1 MFGGRTKYSCNSEPT
16 HDGAWR
22 RLYRIR
28 RLLLLSIVGF
38 GLAGCSTSHVTTPA
52 RSATEQLLI
61 STAAD
66 QAAERLAGKLAV
78 QGSIYVDSAGVEGY
92 DTKYAVSA
100 VRDALLRHGAAM
112 AENRDKAATIVE
124 LRVGALSV
132 DSESSLLGIPSIDIP
147 MPVGGSSSTPEISL
161 FKKELTQGV
170 AKIAATAYDRNSGTL
185 VSSSGPQYGF
195 SNRAEWVLLLMLSWD
210 TNDLLPPDTR
220 PDPKPWDN

>member
-1 MFGGRTKYSCNSEPT
+1 MPVPGR
-16 HDGAWR
+16 DRAWH
-22 RLYRIR
+22 RLYRT
-28 RLLLLSIVGF
+28 SIPILFTTVCL
-38 GLAGCSTSHVTTPA
+38 GLAGCSTAHVTTPA

-66 QAAERLAGKLAV
+66 QAAERLAGRLAV
-78 QGSIYVDSAGVEGY
+78 KGSVYVDASGVEGY
-92 DTKYAVSA
+92 DTKYAVFA

-112 AENRDKAATIVE
+112 AQTRDAAATVVE

-147 MPVGGSSSTPEISL
+147 MPVSGTSSTPEISL

-170 AKIAATAYDRNSGTL
+170 AKIAATAYDKNSGAL

-220 PDPKPWDN
+220 PDPKPWDD

>member
-1 MFGGRTKYSCNSEPT
+1 M
-16 HDGAWR
+16 
-22 RLYRIR
+22 
-28 RLLLLSIVGF
+28 SIVGF
-38 GLAGCSTSHVTTPA
+38 GLAGCSTSHITTPA

-78 QGSIYVDSAGVEGY
+78 RGSIYVDSAGVEGY

-170 AKIAATAYDRNSGTL
+170 AKIAASAYDRTSGTL

-210 TNDLLPPDTR
+210 TNDLLPPKTR
-220 PDPKPWDN
+220 PDPKPWDD

>member
-1 MFGGRTKYSCNSEPT
+1 M
-16 HDGAWR
+16 
-22 RLYRIR
+22 R

>member
-1 MFGGRTKYSCNSEPT
+1 MFGSLTIGFHMSRPEM
-16 HDGAWR
+16 DRAWYH
-22 RLYRIR
+22 LYRNSV
-28 RLLLLSIVGF
+28 SIILAVAGL
-38 GLAGCSTSHVTTPA
+38 GLAGCSTVQVTTPA

-66 QAAERLAGKLAV
+66 QAAERLAGRLAV
-78 QGSIYVDSAGVEGY
+78 KGSVYVDASGVEGY
-92 DTKYAVSA
+92 DTKYAVFA

-112 AENRDKAATIVE
+112 AQTRDAAATVVE
-124 LRVGALSV
+124 LRIGALSV
-132 DSESSLLGIPSIDIP
+132 DSERSLLGIPSIDIP

-170 AKIAATAYDRNSGTL
+170 AKIAATAYDRNSGAL

>member
-1 MFGGRTKYSCNSEPT
+1 M
-16 HDGAWR
+16 
-22 RLYRIR
+22 
-28 RLLLLSIVGF
+28 LLLAAAGL

-66 QAAERLAGKLAV
+66 QAAERLAGQMAV
-78 QGSIYVDSAGVEGY
+78 KGSVYVDAAGVEGY
-92 DTKYAVSA
+92 DTKYAVA
-100 VRDALLRHGAAM
+100 TVRDALLRHGAAM
-112 AENRDKAATIVE
+112 AQSRETAATIVE

-170 AKIAATAYDRNSGTL
+170 AKLAATAYDRNSGAL

>member
-1 MFGGRTKYSCNSEPT
+1 MPRPATN
-16 HDGAWR
+16 GAWS
-22 RLYRIR
+22 RLYRT
-28 RLLLLSIVGF
+28 SIPALFAAAGL
-38 GLAGCSTSHVTTPA
+38 GLAGCSTAQVTTPA

-66 QAAERLAGKLAV
+66 QAAERLAGRLAV
-78 QGSIYVDSAGVEGY
+78 KGSVFVDASGVEGY
-92 DTKYAVSA
+92 DTKYAVFA

-112 AENRDKAATIVE
+112 AQTRDAAATVVE
-124 LRVGALSV
+124 LRIGALSV
-132 DSESSLLGIPSIDIP
+132 DSERSLLGIPSIDIP
-147 MPVGGSSSTPEISL
+147 MPVGGNSSTPEISL

-170 AKIAATAYDRNSGTL
+170 AKIAATAYDKNSGEL

>member
-1 MFGGRTKYSCNSEPT
+1 MFGRRINSFHMPRPAAN
-16 HDGAWR
+16 GAWS
-22 RLYRIR
+22 RLYRT
-28 RLLLLSIVGF
+28 SIPALFAAAGL
-38 GLAGCSTSHVTTPA
+38 GLAGCSTAQITTPA

-66 QAAERLAGKLAV
+66 QAAERLAGRLAV
-78 QGSIYVDSAGVEGY
+78 KGSVFVDASGVEGY
-92 DTKYAVSA
+92 DTKYAVFA

-112 AENRDKAATIVE
+112 AQTRDAAATVVE
-124 LRVGALSV
+124 LRIGALSV
-132 DSESSLLGIPSIDIP
+132 DSERSLLGIPSIDIP

-170 AKIAATAYDRNSGTL
+170 AKIAATAYDKNSGEL

>member
-1 MFGGRTKYSCNSEPT
+1 MFGRRINSFHMPRPAANGT
-16 HDGAWR
+16 WS
-22 RLYRIR
+22 RLYRT
-28 RLLLLSIVGF
+28 SIPALFAAAGL
-38 GLAGCSTSHVTTPA
+38 GLAGCSTAQITTPA

-66 QAAERLAGKLAV
+66 QAAERLAGRLAV
-78 QGSIYVDSAGVEGY
+78 KGSVFVDASGVEGY
-92 DTKYAVSA
+92 DTKYAVFA

-112 AENRDKAATIVE
+112 AQTRDAAATVVE
-124 LRVGALSV
+124 LRIGALSV
-132 DSESSLLGIPSIDIP
+132 DSERSLLGIPSIDIP

-170 AKIAATAYDRNSGTL
+170 AKIAATAYDKNSGEL

>member
-1 MFGGRTKYSCNSEPT
+1 MFGRRMKYSHIPGLRNGS
-16 HDGAWR
+16 AWH
-22 RLYRIR
+22 RLYRIKSA
-28 RLLLLSIVGF
+28 LLLAVAGA

-66 QAAERLAGKLAV
+66 QAAERLAGRMAV
-78 QGSIYVDSAGVEGY
+78 KGSVYVDAAGVEGY
-92 DTKYAVSA
+92 DTKYAIA
-100 VRDALLRHGAAM
+100 TVRDALLRHGAAM
-112 AENRDKAATIVE
+112 AQSRETAAIIVE

-170 AKIAATAYDRNSGTL
+170 AKIAATAYDRNSGAL

-220 PDPKPWDN
+220 PVPKPWDD